1 MWWHRYKS
9 DIALMQQLGLKHL
22 RLSLSWSRL
31 LPQGRAGSPVNPEA
45 VKFYSSVL
53 DALAAAGK
61 CSSAMLGG
69 LNRGW
74 GSLCDGL
81 RLMLVLITPHVA

>member
-1 MWWHRYKS
+1 
-9 DIALMQQLGLKHL
+9 MQQLGLKHL

-31 LPQGRAGSPVNPEA
+31 LPQGRKGSSVNPEA

-61 CSSAMLGG
+61 CS
-69 LNRGW
+69 RGVI
-74 GSLCDGL
+74 GFAC
-81 RLMLVLITPHVA
+81 